1 MMRFRSLCFL
11 MLLLLPACADN
22 PASLQMVTAESL
34 VTPTVTMVP
43 TETAVL
49 PASEATIEPALTLSV
64 WLPESIAP
72 TNNQAAKLVLA
83 SQVDNFQASESGLTV
98 SLRLKKESGTGGLM
112 ATLLSASDVAL
123 GALPDLTLIH
133 REDLRTAVQAGLA
146 QPLEGRLS
154 SAVMADFYSAAV
166 QLGQINGR
174 LYGLAYALEIE
185 HVAYQSPSADY
196 AHFDSVLSGGRPLVV
211 PVGQATGIS
220 DVFLVQY
227 LAAGGSVVGN
237 HLGALNVE
245 ALRTVLNFYEQAIDA
260 GVIDPGVLN
269 YPTPQDYQ
277 AGLVDGRITA
287 AVVTSSMYLDLLTA
301 GKKLEIA
308 PIPTSSD
315 TPSTLVDGWMWI
327 MTAKDASRQD
337 AARRF
342 LEWVFDPGRQG
353 AYTHAIAMLP
363 STKAAMRGWGTIS
376 YGDFAGDLLANAVLP
391 LDNTE
396 SDSTARALQNALV
409 AVISGERTAADA
421 VQDVVDQLAG

>member
-1 MMRFRSLCFL
+1 MIVM
-11 MLLLLPACADN
+11 LPACAEV
-22 PASLQMVTAESL
+22 PAAMQAVTAESL
-34 VTPTVTMVP
+34 VTSTAAVAPTATLAP
-43 TETAVL
+43 
-49 PASEATIEPALTLSV
+49 PASESTPEAALALTI
-64 WLPESIAP
+64 WLPEAIAP

-83 SQVDNFQASESGLTV
+83 SQVDNFQASESDVTV
-98 SLRLKKESGTGGLM
+98 STRLKKEEGTGGLM
-112 ATLLSASDVAL
+112 ATLLTASDVAP

-133 REDLRTAVQAGLA
+133 REDLRMAVQSGLA

-154 SAVMADFYSAAV
+154 SAVMSDFYAAAS

-185 HVAYQSPSADY
+185 HVAYQAPSTDF
-196 AHFDSVLSGGRPLVV
+196 AHFDSVISGGRPLVI
-211 PVGQATGIS
+211 PAGQTNSIS

-245 ALRTVLNFYEQAIDA
+245 ALRMVLGFYEQALAA

-277 AGLVDGRITA
+277 AGLVDGRIKA
-287 AVVTSSMYLDLLTA
+287 AVVTSSMYLDLLTS

-308 PIPTSSD
+308 PIPTSAE

-342 LEWVFDPGRQG
+342 LEWIFDPGRQG
-353 AYTHAIAMLP
+353 AYTRAIAMLP
-363 STKAAMRGWGTIS
+363 STRAGMRSWGTSS
-376 YGDFAGDLLANAVLP
+376 YSDFAGSLLANAVLP

-396 SDSTARALQNALV
+396 SDPTARALQNALV
-409 AVISGERTAADA
+409 AVISGERSAADA
-421 VQDVVDQLAG
+421 TQDVVNQLAG

>member
-1 MMRFRSLCFL
+1 MRFRSLCFFILL
-11 MLLLLPACADN
+11 MLPACAEV
-22 PASLQMVTAESL
+22 PAALQVTAESL
-34 VTPTVTMVP
+34 VTPTAAVALTDTP
-43 TETAVL
+43 VL
-49 PASEATIEPALTLSV
+49 PASESTPETALALTI

-83 SQVDNFQASESGLTV
+83 SQIDNFQASESGVTV
-98 SLRLKKESGTGGLM
+98 STRLKKEAGTGGLM
-112 ATLLSASDVAL
+112 ATLLSASDVAP
-123 GALPDLTLIH
+123 GALPDLTLIR
-133 REDLRTAVQAGLA
+133 REDLRMAVQAGLA

-154 SAVMADFYSAAV
+154 STVMSDFYPAAS

-185 HVAYQSPSADY
+185 HVAYQPPSMDF
-196 AHFDSVLSGGRPLVV
+196 AHFDSVLSSGRPLVI
-211 PVGQATGIS
+211 PAGQTNGIS

-245 ALRTVLNFYEQAIDA
+245 ALRTVLDFYEQALAA

-269 YPTPQDYQ
+269 YPAAQDYQ
-277 AGLVDGRITA
+277 AGLVDGRIKA
-287 AVVTSSMYLDLLTA
+287 AVVTSSMYLNLLTS

-308 PIPTSSD
+308 PIPTSAE

-342 LEWVFDPGRQG
+342 LDWVFDAGRQG
-353 AYTHAIAMLP
+353 AYTRAIAMLP
-363 STKAAMRGWGTIS
+363 STRAAMRSWGTSS
-376 YGDFAGDLLANAVLP
+376 YSDFAGNLLANAVLP

-396 SDSTARALQNALV
+396 TDSTARALQNALV

-421 VQDVVDQLAG
+421 TQDVVDQLAG